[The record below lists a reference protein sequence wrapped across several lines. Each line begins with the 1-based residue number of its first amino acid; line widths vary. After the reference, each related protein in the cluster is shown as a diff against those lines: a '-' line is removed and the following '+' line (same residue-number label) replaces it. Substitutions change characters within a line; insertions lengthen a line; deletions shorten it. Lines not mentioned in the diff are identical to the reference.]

1 MKASDLFVKCL
12 EEEGVTRIF
21 GVPGEENAD
30 FMISLKQSKT
40 IEFVLCRHE
49 QAAAFMA
56 DVYGRLTGKAGV
68 CLSTLGPGVT
78 NLMTGLADA
87 NMDRSPVVAIIG
99 QGSTNRLHKESHQI
113 MDSIS
118 MVHPISKWAQ
128 TILSPKNITEVI
140 RKAFKVS
147 ETEKPGVTVI
157 EFPEDIAKE
166 KINDKPIK
174 PSLIRR
180 PAADNRAIDSAL
192 NLILDSKNPIILAG
206 NGTIRKRASHR
217 LRVLVE
223 NLGIGVINTFMG
235 KGSISFKDKHSLFT
249 IGLGS
254 GDYNNLAIDESDLV
268 IAIGYDLVEYSPSA
282 WNRVEGRE
290 KKIIH
295 IDYTPAEVDRDYL
308 PNVEIIADLA
318 GALYQ
323 LNLALIN
330 KVSRSQLPLFNI
342 NSRKK
347 LRSKML
353 NHLDKNNENN
363 SFPMKPQRVLADI
376 KKVLS
381 EEDIIL
387 SDVGAHKMWVAR
399 EYNCVNPNTCLISNG
414 FCTMGFAL
422 PGSIGAKMAFPNRK
436 VLSVNGDA
444 GFLMNLQDLETAVR
458 KKLNIVAVVW
468 LDGEYGLIKWKQ
480 QVQFKGEHSDLKF
493 DNPNFLELAKSFG
506 MWGKQI
512 NSTDQFIPAL
522 NEAFQQKGPAI
533 IGVPVDYSEN
543 MKLTKHLG
551 KVSAIKKRKK
561 FLSFFLF
568 CFLQTSV

>member
-12 EEEGVTRIF
+12 EAEGVTKIF
-21 GVPGEENAD
+21 GIPGEENAD
-30 FMISLKQSKT
+30 LMISLKKSK

-68 CLSTLGPGVT
+68 CLATLGPGVT

-87 NMDRSPVVAIIG
+87 NMDRAPVVAIIG
-99 QGSTNRLHKESHQI
+99 QGSTERLHKESHQI

-118 MVHPISKWAQ
+118 MVAPISKWAQ
-128 TILSPKNITEVI
+128 TILSAKNVTEVV
-140 RKAFKVS
+140 RKAFKVA

-157 EFPEDIAKE
+157 ELPEDVAKE
-166 KINDKPIK
+166 EVNENPIK

-180 PAADNRAIDSAL
+180 PAADYRAVNEAIE
-192 NLILDSKNPIILAG
+192 LIIKAKNPIILAG

-217 LRVLVE
+217 LRTLIK
-223 NLGIGVINTFMG
+223 NLGVGVINTFMG
-235 KGSISFKDKHSLFT
+235 KGSVSSDDEHSLFT

-282 WNRVEGRE
+282 WNRIE
-290 KKIIH
+290 KGQKNVIH
-295 IDYTPAEVDRDYL
+295 IDYTPAEVDRNYL

-323 LNLALIN
+323 LNKALMEKIGEKN
-330 KVSRSQLPLFNI
+330 LPLFDI
-342 NSRKK
+342 KSREKA
-347 LRSKML
+347 RTTML
-353 NHLDKNNENN
+353 NHLNQDNDDQ
-363 SFPMKPQRVLADI
+363 SFPMKPQRVLSDVRKVMEGNDI
-376 KKVLS
+376 V
-381 EEDIIL
+381 L

-399 EYNCVNPNTCLISNG
+399 EYNCTEPNTCLISNG

-422 PGSIGAKMAFPNRK
+422 PGSMGAKMVFPERK
-436 VLSVNGDA
+436 ILSINGDA
-444 GFLMNLQDLETAVR
+444 GFFMNVQDLETAVR
-458 KKLNIVAVVW
+458 EKLNVVAVVW

-480 QVQFKGEHSDLKF
+480 QIQFDGDHSNLTF
-493 DNPNFLELAKSFG
+493 DNPDFGVLAKSLN
-506 MWGKQI
+506 MWGIQI
-512 NSTDQFIPAL
+512 NSADEFLPAL
-522 NEAFQQKGPAI
+522 KEAFKQKGPAI

-543 MKLTKHLG
+543 MRLTKHLG
-551 KVSAIKKRKK
+551 KVSQV
-561 FLSFFLF
+561 L
-568 CFLQTSV
+568 

>member
-12 EEEGVTRIF
+12 ETEGVTKIF
-21 GVPGEENAD
+21 GIPGEENAD
-30 FMISLKQSKT
+30 LMISLKKSK

-68 CLSTLGPGVT
+68 CLATLGPGVT

-87 NMDRSPVVAIIG
+87 NMDRAPVVAIIG
-99 QGSTNRLHKESHQI
+99 QGSTERLHKESHQI

-118 MVHPISKWAQ
+118 MVAPISKWAQ
-128 TILSPKNITEVI
+128 TILSAKNVTEVV
-140 RKAFKVS
+140 RKAFKVA

-157 EFPEDIAKE
+157 ELPEDVAKE
-166 KINDKPIK
+166 EVNENPIK

-180 PAADNRAIDSAL
+180 PAADNRAVNEAIDLIISA
-192 NLILDSKNPIILAG
+192 KNPIILAG

-217 LRVLVE
+217 LRTLVE
-223 NLGIGVINTFMG
+223 NLGVGVINTFMG
-235 KGSISFKDKHSLFT
+235 KGSVSSNDEHSLFT

-282 WNRVEGRE
+282 WNRIE
-290 KKIIH
+290 KGQKNVIH
-295 IDYTPAEVDRDYL
+295 IDYTPAEVDRNYL

-323 LNLALIN
+323 LNNALVK
-330 KVSRSQLPLFNI
+330 KVGEKNLPLFKI
-342 NSRKK
+342 KSREKA
-347 LRSKML
+347 RTTML
-353 NHLDKNNENN
+353 NHLNQDNDDD
-363 SFPMKPQRVLADI
+363 SFPMKPQRVLSDVRKVMDGNDI
-376 KKVLS
+376 V
-381 EEDIIL
+381 L

-399 EYNCVNPNTCLISNG
+399 EYNCTEPNTCLISNG

-422 PGSIGAKMAFPNRK
+422 PGSMGAKMVFPDRK
-436 VLSVNGDA
+436 ILSINGDA
-444 GFLMNLQDLETAVR
+444 GFFMNVQDLETAVR
-458 KKLNIVAVVW
+458 EKLNVVAVVW

-480 QVQFKGEHSDLKF
+480 QIQFDGDHSDLKF
-493 DNPNFLELAKSFG
+493 DNPNFGTLAKSLN
-506 MWGKQI
+506 MWGTQI
-512 NSTDQFIPAL
+512 NSAKEFLPAL
-522 NEAFQQKGPAI
+522 EEAFKQKGPAI

-543 MKLTKHLG
+543 MRLTKHLG
-551 KVSAIKKRKK
+551 KVSAI
-561 FLSFFLF
+561 L
-568 CFLQTSV
+568 

>member
-12 EEEGVTRIF
+12 ETEGVTKIF
-21 GVPGEENAD
+21 GIPGEENAD
-30 FMISLKQSKT
+30 LMISLKKSK

-68 CLSTLGPGVT
+68 CLATLGPGVT

-87 NMDRSPVVAIIG
+87 NMDRAPVVAIIG
-99 QGSTNRLHKESHQI
+99 QGSTERLHKESHQI

-118 MVHPISKWAQ
+118 MVAPISKWAQ
-128 TILSPKNITEVI
+128 TILSAKNVSEVV
-140 RKAFKVS
+140 RKAFKVA

-157 EFPEDIAKE
+157 ELPEDVAKE
-166 KINDKPIK
+166 EVNENPIK

-180 PAADNRAIDSAL
+180 PAADNRAVNEAIDLIISA
-192 NLILDSKNPIILAG
+192 KNPIILAG

-217 LRVLVE
+217 LRALVQ
-223 NLGIGVINTFMG
+223 NLGVGVINTFMG
-235 KGSISFKDKHSLFT
+235 KGSVSSNDEHSLFT

-282 WNRVEGRE
+282 WNRIE
-290 KKIIH
+290 KGQKNVIH
-295 IDYTPAEVDRDYL
+295 IDYTPAEVDRNYL

-323 LNLALIN
+323 LNNALVE
-330 KVSRSQLPLFNI
+330 KVGEKNLPLFKI
-342 NSRKK
+342 KSREKA
-347 LRSKML
+347 RTTML
-353 NHLDKNNENN
+353 NHLNQDNDDD
-363 SFPMKPQRVLADI
+363 SFPMKPQRVLSDVRKVMDANDI
-376 KKVLS
+376 V
-381 EEDIIL
+381 L

-399 EYNCVNPNTCLISNG
+399 EYNCTEPNTCLISNG

-422 PGSIGAKMAFPNRK
+422 PGSMGAKMVFPDRK
-436 VLSVNGDA
+436 ILSINGDA
-444 GFLMNLQDLETAVR
+444 GFFMNVQDLETAVR
-458 KKLNIVAVVW
+458 EKLNVVAVVW

-480 QVQFKGEHSDLKF
+480 QIQFDGDHSDLKF
-493 DNPNFLELAKSFG
+493 DNPNFGTLAKSLN
-506 MWGKQI
+506 MWGTQI
-512 NSTDQFIPAL
+512 NSAKDFLPAL
-522 NEAFQQKGPAI
+522 EEAFKQKGPAI

-543 MKLTKHLG
+543 MRLTKHLG
-551 KVSAIKKRKK
+551 KVSAI
-561 FLSFFLF
+561 L
-568 CFLQTSV
+568 

>member
-1 MKASDLFVKCL
+1 MKASDLFIKCL
-12 EEEGVTRIF
+12 EKEGVERIF

-30 FMISLKQSKT
+30 FMISLKNSKQ
-40 IEFVLCRHE
+40 IEFILCRHE

-99 QGSTNRLHKESHQI
+99 QGSTKRLHKESHQI
-113 MDSIS
+113 MDSIG
-118 MVHPISKWAQ
+118 MVQPISKWAQ
-128 TILSPKNITEVI
+128 TILSERNITEVV
-140 RKAFKVS
+140 RKAFKVA

-157 EFPEDIAKE
+157 ELPEDIAKKE
-166 KINDKPIK
+166 INDEPI
-174 PSLIRR
+174 PPILTRR
-180 PAADNRAIDSAL
+180 PAADNRAINAAL
-192 NLILDSKNPIILAG
+192 DLILESKNPIILAG
-206 NGTIRKRASHR
+206 NGTIRKRASNR
-217 LRVLVE
+217 LRILVK

-235 KGSISFKDKHSLFT
+235 KGSVSFDDEHSLFT

-282 WNRVEGRE
+282 WNRIEKGN

-308 PNVEIIADLA
+308 PNVEIISDLA

-323 LNLALIN
+323 LNKALLDRIS
-330 KVSRSQLPLFNI
+330 KKHLPLFDI
-342 NSRKK
+342 NSRMKSRK
-347 LRSKML
+347 EML
-353 NHLDKNNENN
+353 NHLNQNNEDD
-363 SFPMKPQRVLADI
+363 SFPMKPQRILSDVRKVMDKGDI
-376 KKVLS
+376 L
-381 EEDIIL
+381 L

-399 EYNCVNPNTCLISNG
+399 EYNCFEPNTCLISNG

-422 PGSIGAKMAFPNRK
+422 PGSVGAKMAFPEKK
-436 VLSVNGDA
+436 VLSINGDA
-444 GFLMNLQDLETAVR
+444 GFLMNVQDLETAVR
-458 KKLNIVAVVW
+458 TKINVVAIVW

-480 QVQFKGEHSDLKF
+480 QVNFKGEHSDLMF
-493 DNPNFLELAKSFG
+493 ENPDFSSLAKSFG
-506 MWGKQI
+506 MWGKKI
-512 NSTDQFIPAL
+512 NSADDLIPSL
-522 NEAFQQKGPAI
+522 HEAFKQEGPAI

-551 KVSAIKKRKK
+551 KVSAI
-561 FLSFFLF
+561 L
-568 CFLQTSV
+568 

>member
-1 MKASDLFVKCL
+1 MKASDLFIKCL
-12 EEEGVTRIF
+12 EKEGVERIF

-30 FMISLKQSKT
+30 FMISLKNSKK
-40 IEFVLCRHE
+40 IEFILCRHE

-99 QGSTNRLHKESHQI
+99 QGSTKRLHKESHQI
-113 MDSIS
+113 MDSIG
-118 MVHPISKWAQ
+118 MVQPISKWAQ
-128 TILSPKNITEVI
+128 TILSERNITEVV
-140 RKAFKVS
+140 RKAFKVA

-157 EFPEDIAKE
+157 ELPEDIAKKE
-166 KINDKPIK
+166 INDEPI
-174 PSLIRR
+174 PPILTRR
-180 PAADNRAIDSAL
+180 PAADNRAINEAL
-192 NLILDSKNPIILAG
+192 DLILESKNPIILAG
-206 NGTIRKRASHR
+206 NGTIRKRASNR
-217 LRVLVE
+217 LRILVK

-235 KGSISFKDKHSLFT
+235 KGSVSFDDEHSLFT

-282 WNRVEGRE
+282 WNRIEKGN

-308 PNVEIIADLA
+308 PNVEIISDLA

-323 LNLALIN
+323 LNKALLDRIS
-330 KVSRSQLPLFNI
+330 KKHLPLFDI
-342 NSRKK
+342 NSRMKSRK
-347 LRSKML
+347 EML
-353 NHLDKNNENN
+353 NHLNQNNEDE
-363 SFPMKPQRVLADI
+363 SFPMKPQRILSDVRKVMDKGDI
-376 KKVLS
+376 L
-381 EEDIIL
+381 L

-399 EYNCVNPNTCLISNG
+399 EYNCFEPNTCLISNG

-422 PGSIGAKMAFPNRK
+422 PGSVGAKMAFPEKK
-436 VLSVNGDA
+436 VLSINGDA
-444 GFLMNLQDLETAVR
+444 GFLMNVQDLETAVR
-458 KKLNIVAVVW
+458 TKINVVAIVW

-480 QVQFKGEHSDLKF
+480 QVNFKGEHSDLMF
-493 DNPNFLELAKSFG
+493 ENPDFSSLAKSFG
-506 MWGKQI
+506 MWGKKI
-512 NSTDQFIPAL
+512 NSADDLIPSL
-522 NEAFQQKGPAI
+522 HEAFKQEGPAI

-551 KVSAIKKRKK
+551 KVSAI
-561 FLSFFLF
+561 L
-568 CFLQTSV
+568 

>member
-30 FMISLKQSKT
+30 FMISLKQSKK
-40 IEFVLCRHE
+40 IEFILCRHE

-56 DVYGRLTGKAGV
+56 DAYGRLTGKAGV

-128 TILSPKNITEVI
+128 TILSPKNITEVV
-140 RKAFKVS
+140 RKAFKVA

-166 KINDKPIK
+166 KIKDTPIK
-174 PSLIRR
+174 PTLIRR
-180 PAADNRAIDSAL
+180 PAADNRAIEMAL

-206 NGTIRKRASHR
+206 NGTIRKRASNR

-235 KGSISFKDKHSLFT
+235 KGSVSFKDKHSLFT

-282 WNRVEGRE
+282 WNRIEGRE

-342 NSRKK
+342 DSREK

-353 NHLDKNNENN
+353 NHLDKNNEDN

-376 KKVLS
+376 KKVLG
-381 EEDIIL
+381 EHDIIL

-422 PGSIGAKMAFPNRK
+422 PGSIGAKMAFPDKK

-444 GFLMNLQDLETAVR
+444 GFLMNVQDLETAVR
-458 KKLNIVAVVW
+458 KKINIVAVVW

-493 DNPNFLELAKSFG
+493 DNPDFLELAKSFG
-506 MWGKQI
+506 MWGKQVH
-512 NSTDQFIPAL
+512 SADQFIPAL
-522 NEAFQQKGPAI
+522 NEAFKQNGPAI
-533 IGVPVDYSEN
+533 IGVPVDYAEN

-551 KVSAIKKRKK
+551 KVSATI
-561 FLSFFLF
+561 
-568 CFLQTSV
+568 